1 MLAIGTLVLACT
13 SITLG
18 SRAKGGGD
26 PVEVSRRINV
36 RGATLYVE
44 VRGPNQSAPLLL
56 WPHGGPGGPERPL
69 FRYFNSD
76 LERHFLVAM
85 LISAARGA
93 PSTARPIPLG

>member
-1 MLAIGTLVLACT
+1 VLVCTFLAP
-13 SITLG
+13 G
-18 SRAKGGGD
+18 SRAQDGGD